1 MKRKNKTPKPEA
13 YSLGTLVNWEEIKGM
28 DYRIVWELDKVLAL
42 FTKTALSHFADNLTG
57 IPENLT
63 VRGAEITNME
73 AYSIDENFQRYEK
86 FLKDIVADLEVYL
99 MDESDFCS
107 EEFKQRERERAKVFA
122 ELCADRKTN
131 AEALSS
137 FLNSEQRLTED
148 DIEEIQRIRELQ
160 INAGRRAFEI
170 IGEILPTLW
179 D

>member
-1 MKRKNKTPKPEA
+1 MKKKNKTPKPET

-28 DYRIVWELDKVLAL
+28 DYRVVWELDKVLAL

>member
-1 MKRKNKTPKPEA
+1 MKRKNKTPKPET

-28 DYRIVWELDKVLAL
+28 DHRVAWELDRVLAL
-42 FTKTALSHFADNLTG
+42 FTKTALSHLTDNLTG

-63 VRGAEITNME
+63 VWGAEITNTE
-73 AYSIDENFQRYEK
+73 AYSTDENFQRYEK

-99 MDESDFCS
+99 MDESKFYA
-107 EEFKQRERERAKVFA
+107 EGHKQRMEERDKAFA
-122 ELCADRKTN
+122 ELYAGTKAN
-131 AEALSS
+131 AETVGN
-137 FLNSEQRLTED
+137 FLNLEQSLIED
-148 DIEEIQRIRELQ
+148 DIEKTNRFHELR